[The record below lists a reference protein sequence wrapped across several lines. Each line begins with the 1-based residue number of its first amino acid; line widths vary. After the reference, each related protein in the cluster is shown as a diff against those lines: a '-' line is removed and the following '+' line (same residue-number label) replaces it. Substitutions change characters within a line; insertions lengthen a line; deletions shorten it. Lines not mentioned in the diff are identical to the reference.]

1 MKIASLKI
9 EHYEKMIQIW
19 EESGLS
25 HRPKG
30 RDSREEVERQ
40 ISEFGD
46 LFIGAFQNGEL
57 IGVIVG
63 TDDGRK
69 GWINRLAVLPEHRGK
84 GVGLELIRAIELAL
98 GKRNRKIISVLIE
111 TPNDHSISLFRKA
124 GYETWE
130 GMAYLSK
137 RDDPEV

>member
-1 MKIASLKI
+1 MEITPLTI
-9 EHYEKMIQIW
+9 DHYEEMIRVW
-19 EESGLS
+19 KESGLS

-30 RDSREEVERQ
+30 RDSRKEIERQ

-46 LFIGAFQNGEL
+46 LFIGAFQDDEL
-57 IGVIVG
+57 IGVIMG

-69 GWINRLAVLPEHRGK
+69 GWINRLAVLPEHRGM
-84 GVGLELIRAIELAL
+84 GVGLELIRAVELAL
-98 GKRNRKIISVLIE
+98 RKRNRKIISVLIE
-111 TPNDHSISLFRKA
+111 MPNDPSISLFRRA
-124 GYETWE
+124 GYEEWK